1 MQKLA
6 ILMHCVLKT
15 VITMFK
21 LFFVSICT
29 SQATRARPAAVSCA
43 QARYLRALLPLSAII
58 LGRSHG
64 QQLVACDDA
73 RSIIKMIHCNNLMIQ
88 ITTNKVDI
96 FIGPSAGTFCRV
108 TFCRKLLAEGSKAP
122 ALAEGG
128 RRSHPICE
136 QPYIYIYIER
146 ERERHTR
153 VVQFK
158 HVS

>member
-1 MQKLA
+1 MSDTFCAQARCLRA
-6 ILMHCVLKT
+6 LEPSSWCRPASQNEKT
-15 VITMFK
+15 VVAPDT
-21 LFFVSICT
+21 L
-29 SQATRARPAAVSCA
+29 CA

-73 RSIIKMIHCNNLMIQ
+73 RSMIKMIHCKNLMIQ

-128 RRSHPICE
+128 RRSHPNGG
-136 QPYIYIYIER
+136 QPY
-146 ERERHTR
+146 HDTH
-153 VVQFK
+153 K
-158 HVS
+158 HDVI